1 MAPLPPT
8 SKPQASVTRWCF
20 LAHWG
25 TDGSEISQVLHISCP
40 HKPMITAMQHGRVCS
55 ALQDEQGLTGKAT
68 EYVTS
73 VTLQEEI
80 LFFFFV
86 YFFNNH
92 AIT

>member
-1 MAPLPPT
+1 
-8 SKPQASVTRWCF
+8 
-20 LAHWG
+20 
-25 TDGSEISQVLHISCP
+25 
-40 HKPMITAMQHGRVCS
+40 MITAMQHGRVCS